1 MALYEKFKRD
11 ESLTQK
17 EAAFILPSRDYLL
30 AVYNFMKQNRV
41 WKFGIEI
48 MLYRNKCPAEQYCR
62 MAVALDVLA
71 ELGLI
76 LVKDNIYSFD
86 GDGKKTDLSA
96 SDILA
101 RLTKAGGATDE

>member
-1 MALYEKFKRD
+1 MLIVELPTQDQRRWDGRDAKSHALIALSMKR
-11 ESLTQK
+11 SIIPHICSCKIAK
-17 EAAFILPSRDYLL
+17 E
-30 AVYNFMKQNRV
+30 
-41 WKFGIEI
+41 
-48 MLYRNKCPAEQYCR
+48 
-62 MAVALDVLA
+62 ALDVLA